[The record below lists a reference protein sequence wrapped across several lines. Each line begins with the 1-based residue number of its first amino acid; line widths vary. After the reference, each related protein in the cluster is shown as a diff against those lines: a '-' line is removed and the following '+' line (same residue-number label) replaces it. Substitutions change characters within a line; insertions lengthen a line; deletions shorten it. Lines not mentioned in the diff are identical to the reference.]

1 MNSDAHGYALPKYNF
16 RKDLLPLLLGLLSL
30 KIIELPALVET
41 ALATYKELP
50 YPSSCPK
57 NHSHT
62 MTDQGLAV
70 SS

>member
-50 YPSSCPK
+50 YPQLELLLISI
-57 NHSHT
+57 
-62 MTDQGLAV
+62 LYLVA
-70 SS
+70 